1 MKHIIPFLRINSKEG
16 IYLIEI
22 NGRFTDAKIFA
33 QTALQTA
40 IDQIQELTDQAFMA
54 GTKVRIMPDYHAGK
68 GCVIGTTIQ
77 LQNRV
82 VPNLVGIDVGCGVF
96 VAQLDVLTVDF
107 AKLDSII
114 RTHVPSGQ
122 EIHMEVSPARQFL
135 EFEGKQFRA
144 SGLKDDYTNLSL
156 GTLGG
161 GNHFIELAKDE
172 EEQHYLL
179 IHTGSRYVG
188 AKVANWH
195 QKRAYENLRRQ
206 DLTEKIAELKR
217 QGREKD
223 IQPMILAHKEQNPVV
238 PKELAYLEGDYFHD
252 YIHDMKIAQQFARMN
267 RWTIAETIA
276 KEMGWHFTDTFDTI
290 HNYIDTETM
299 TLRKGAVRANKGEK
313 LVIPMNM
320 RDGSLICIGKGNA
333 EWNYSAPHGAG
344 RMFSRR
350 AAKKALNMNDFK
362 DTMQGIWTTSVNEET
377 LDEAPMAYKPMTEII
392 SAIGETVDIV
402 KVIKPVYNFKA
413 SEAAKPYERKGKAD
427 D

>member
-1 MKHIIPFLRINSKEG
+1 M
-16 IYLIEI
+16 IEI
-22 NGRFTDAKIFA
+22 NGRFTNARIFA

-77 LQNRV
+77 LQDRV

-96 VAQLDVLTVDF
+96 VAQLDVTTVDF
-107 AKLDSII
+107 AQLDAII
-114 RTHVPSGQ
+114 RTYVPSGQ
-122 EIHMEVSPARQFL
+122 DIHKEVSPSRHFV

-172 EEQHYLL
+172 ENQHYLL

-195 QKRAYENLRRQ
+195 QKRAYENLRRE
-206 DLTEKIAELKR
+206 DLTEKIEALKQ
-217 QGREKD
+217 QGRQQE
-223 IQPMILAHKEQNPVV
+223 IQSMIQAYKEQTPFV
-238 PKELAYLEGDYFHD
+238 PKDLSYLEGEAFHD

-276 KEMGWHFTDTFDTI
+276 KQMDWHFTDTFDTI

-299 TLRKGAVRANKGEK
+299 TLRKGAVRANKDEK

-350 AAKKALNMNDFK
+350 AAKKALNMADFK
-362 DTMQGIWTTSVNEET
+362 ETMQGIWTTSVNEET
-377 LDEAPMAYKPMTEII
+377 LDEAPMAYKPMTEIT

-413 SEAAKPYERKGKAD
+413 SEAVKPYERKG
-427 D
+427 

>member
-1 MKHIIPFLRINSKEG
+1 M
-16 IYLIEI
+16 IEI
-22 NGRFTDAKIFA
+22 NGRFTNAKIFA

-40 IDQIQELTDQAFMA
+40 VDQIQELTDQAFMA

-77 LQNRV
+77 LQDRV

-96 VAQLDVLTVDF
+96 VAQLDVTTVDF
-107 AKLDSII
+107 AQLDAII
-114 RTHVPSGQ
+114 RTYVPSGQ
-122 EIHMEVSPARQFL
+122 DIHKEVSPSRHFV

-172 EEQHYLL
+172 DDQHYLL

-195 QKRAYENLRRQ
+195 QKRAYENLRRE
-206 DLTEKIAELKR
+206 DLTEKIEAMKQ
-217 QGREKD
+217 QGRQQE
-223 IQPMILAHKEQNPVV
+223 IQSMIQAYKEQTPFV
-238 PKELAYLEGDYFHD
+238 PKDLSYLEGKAFHD

-276 KEMGWHFTDTFDTI
+276 KQMDWHFTDTFDTI

-299 TLRKGAVRANKGEK
+299 TLRKGAVRANKDEK

-350 AAKKALNMNDFK
+350 AAKKALNMADFK

-377 LDEAPMAYKPMTEII
+377 LDEAPMAYKPMTEIT

-413 SEAAKPYERKGKAD
+413 SEAAKPYERKR
-427 D
+427 

>member
-1 MKHIIPFLRINSKEG
+1 M
-16 IYLIEI
+16 IEI
-22 NGRFTDAKIFA
+22 NGRFTNAKIFA

-40 IDQIQELTDQAFMA
+40 VDQIQELTDQAFMA

-77 LQNRV
+77 LQDRV

-96 VAQLDVLTVDF
+96 VAQLDVTTVDF
-107 AKLDSII
+107 AQLDAII
-114 RTHVPSGQ
+114 RTYVPSGQ
-122 EIHMEVSPARQFL
+122 DIHKEVSPSRHFV

-172 EEQHYLL
+172 DDQHYLL

-195 QKRAYENLRRQ
+195 QKRAYENLRRE
-206 DLTEKIAELKR
+206 DLTEKIEAMKQ
-217 QGREKD
+217 QGRQQE
-223 IQPMILAHKEQNPVV
+223 IQSMIQAYKEQTPFV
-238 PKELAYLEGDYFHD
+238 PKDLSYLEGEAFHD

-276 KEMGWHFTDTFDTI
+276 KQMDWHFTDTFDTI

-299 TLRKGAVRANKGEK
+299 TLRKGAVRANKDEK

-350 AAKKALNMNDFK
+350 AAKKALNMADFK

-377 LDEAPMAYKPMTEII
+377 LDEAPMAYKPMTEIT
-392 SAIGETVDIV
+392 SAIRETVDIV

-413 SEAAKPYERKGKAD
+413 SEAAKPYERKR
-427 D
+427 

>member
-1 MKHIIPFLRINSKEG
+1 
-16 IYLIEI
+16 LIEI
-22 NGRFTDAKIFA
+22 NGRFTNAKIFA

-40 IDQIQELTDQAFMA
+40 VDQIQELTDQAFMA

-77 LQNRV
+77 LQDRV

-96 VAQLDVLTVDF
+96 VAKLDVTTVDF
-107 AKLDSII
+107 AQLDAII
-114 RTHVPSGQ
+114 RTYVPSGQ
-122 EIHMEVSPARQFL
+122 DIHKEVSPSRHFV

-172 EEQHYLL
+172 DDQHYLL

-195 QKRAYENLRRQ
+195 QKRAYDNLRRE
-206 DLTEKIAELKR
+206 DFTEKIEALKQ
-217 QGREKD
+217 QGRHQE
-223 IQPMILAHKEQNPVV
+223 IQSMIQAYKEQTPFV
-238 PKELAYLEGDYFHD
+238 PKDLSYLEGEAFHD

-276 KEMGWHFTDTFDTI
+276 KQMDWHFTDTFDTI

-350 AAKKALNMNDFK
+350 AAKKALNMADFK

-377 LDEAPMAYKPMTEII
+377 LDEAPMAYKPMTEIT

-413 SEAAKPYERKGKAD
+413 SEAAKPFERKG
-427 D
+427 

>member
-1 MKHIIPFLRINSKEG
+1 M
-16 IYLIEI
+16 IEI
-22 NGRFTDAKIFA
+22 NGRFTNARIFA

-77 LQNRV
+77 LQDRV

-96 VAQLDVLTVDF
+96 VAQLDVTTVNF
-107 AKLDSII
+107 AQLDAII
-114 RTHVPSGQ
+114 RTYVPSGQ
-122 EIHMEVSPARQFL
+122 DIHKEVSPSRHFV

-172 EEQHYLL
+172 DDQHYLL

-195 QKRAYENLRRQ
+195 QKRAYENLRRE
-206 DLTEKIAELKR
+206 DLTEKIEAMKQ
-217 QGREKD
+217 QGRQQE
-223 IQPMILAHKEQNPVV
+223 IQSMIQAYKEQTPFV
-238 PKELAYLEGDYFHD
+238 PKDLSYLEGEAFHD

-276 KEMGWHFTDTFDTI
+276 KQMDWHFTDTFDTI

-299 TLRKGAVRANKGEK
+299 TLRKGAVRANKDEK

-350 AAKKALNMNDFK
+350 AAKKALNMADFK
-362 DTMQGIWTTSVNEET
+362 ETMQGIWTTSVNEET
-377 LDEAPMAYKPMTEII
+377 LDEAPMAYKPMTEIT

-413 SEAAKPYERKGKAD
+413 SEATKPYERKR
-427 D
+427 

>member
-1 MKHIIPFLRINSKEG
+1 M
-16 IYLIEI
+16 IEI
-22 NGRFTDAKIFA
+22 NGRFTNAKIFA

-40 IDQIQELTDQAFMA
+40 VDQIQELTDQAFMA

-77 LQNRV
+77 LQDRV

-96 VAQLDVLTVDF
+96 VAQLDVTTVDF
-107 AKLDSII
+107 AQLDAII
-114 RTHVPSGQ
+114 RTYVPSGQ
-122 EIHMEVSPARQFL
+122 DIHKEISPSRHFV

-172 EEQHYLL
+172 DDHHYLL

-195 QKRAYENLRRQ
+195 QKRAYENLRRE
-206 DLTEKIAELKR
+206 DLTEKIEAMKQ
-217 QGREKD
+217 QGRQQE
-223 IQPMILAHKEQNPVV
+223 IQSMIQAYKEQTPFV
-238 PKELAYLEGDYFHD
+238 PKDLSYLEGEAFHD

-276 KEMGWHFTDTFDTI
+276 KQMDWHFTDTFDTI

-299 TLRKGAVRANKGEK
+299 TLRKGAVRANKDEK

-350 AAKKALNMNDFK
+350 AAKKALNMADFK

-377 LDEAPMAYKPMTEII
+377 LDEAPMAYKPMTEIT
-392 SAIGETVDIV
+392 SAIRETVDIV

-413 SEAAKPYERKGKAD
+413 SEAAKPYERKR
-427 D
+427 

>member
-1 MKHIIPFLRINSKEG
+1 M
-16 IYLIEI
+16 IEI
-22 NGRFTDAKIFA
+22 NGRFTNARIFA

-40 IDQIQELTDQAFMA
+40 IDQIQELTDQAFMT

-77 LQNRV
+77 LQDRV

-96 VAQLDVLTVDF
+96 VAQLDVTTVDF
-107 AKLDSII
+107 AQLDAII
-114 RTHVPSGQ
+114 RTYVPSGQ
-122 EIHMEVSPARQFL
+122 DIHKEVSPSRHFV

-172 EEQHYLL
+172 ENQHYLL

-195 QKRAYENLRRQ
+195 QKRAYENLRRE
-206 DLTEKIAELKR
+206 DLTEKIEALKQ
-217 QGREKD
+217 QGRQQE
-223 IQPMILAHKEQNPVV
+223 IQSMIQAYKEQTPFV
-238 PKELAYLEGDYFHD
+238 PKDLSYLEGEAFHD

-276 KEMGWHFTDTFDTI
+276 KQMDWHFTDTFDTI

-299 TLRKGAVRANKGEK
+299 TLRKGAVRANKDEK

-320 RDGSLICIGKGNA
+320 RDGSLICIGKGNS

-350 AAKKALNMNDFK
+350 AAKKALNMADFK
-362 DTMQGIWTTSVNEET
+362 ETMQGIWTTSVNEET
-377 LDEAPMAYKPMTEII
+377 LDEAPMAYKPMTEIT

-413 SEAAKPYERKGKAD
+413 SEAVKPYERKG
-427 D
+427 

>member
-1 MKHIIPFLRINSKEG
+1 M
-16 IYLIEI
+16 IEI
-22 NGRFTDAKIFA
+22 NGRFTNAKIFS

-40 IDQIQELTDQAFMA
+40 VDQIQELTDQAFMA

-77 LQNRV
+77 LQDRV

-96 VAQLDVLTVDF
+96 VAQLDVTTVDF
-107 AKLDSII
+107 AQLDAII
-114 RTHVPSGQ
+114 RTYVPSGQ
-122 EIHMEVSPARQFL
+122 DIHKEVSPSRHFV

-172 EEQHYLL
+172 DDQHYLL

-195 QKRAYENLRRQ
+195 QKRAYENLRRE
-206 DLTEKIAELKR
+206 DLTEKIEAMKQ
-217 QGREKD
+217 QGRQQE
-223 IQPMILAHKEQNPVV
+223 IQSMIQAYKEQTPFV
-238 PKELAYLEGDYFHD
+238 PKDLSYLEGEAFHD

-276 KEMGWHFTDTFDTI
+276 KQMDWHFTDTFDTI

-299 TLRKGAVRANKGEK
+299 TLRKGAVRANKDEK

-350 AAKKALNMNDFK
+350 AAKKALNMADFK

-377 LDEAPMAYKPMTEII
+377 LDEAPMAYKPMTEIT

-413 SEAAKPYERKGKAD
+413 SEATKPYERKR
-427 D
+427 

>member
-1 MKHIIPFLRINSKEG
+1 M
-16 IYLIEI
+16 IEI
-22 NGRFTDAKIFA
+22 NGRFTNAKIFA

-40 IDQIQELTDQAFMA
+40 VDQIQELTDQAFMA

-77 LQNRV
+77 LQDRV

-96 VAQLDVLTVDF
+96 VAQLDVTTVDF
-107 AKLDSII
+107 AQLDAII
-114 RTHVPSGQ
+114 RTYVPSGQ
-122 EIHMEVSPARQFL
+122 DIHKEVSPSRHFV

-172 EEQHYLL
+172 DDQHYLL

-195 QKRAYENLRRQ
+195 QKRAYENLRRE
-206 DLTEKIAELKR
+206 DLTEKIEAMKQ
-217 QGREKD
+217 QGRQQE
-223 IQPMILAHKEQNPVV
+223 IQSMIQAYKEQRPFV
-238 PKELAYLEGDYFHD
+238 PKDLSYLEGEAFHD

-276 KEMGWHFTDTFDTI
+276 KQMDWHFTDTFDTI

-299 TLRKGAVRANKGEK
+299 TLRKGAVRANKDEK

-350 AAKKALNMNDFK
+350 AAKKALNMADFK

-377 LDEAPMAYKPMTEII
+377 LDEAPMAYKPMTEIT
-392 SAIGETVDIV
+392 SAIRETVDIV

-413 SEAAKPYERKGKAD
+413 SEAAKPYERKR
-427 D
+427 

>member
-1 MKHIIPFLRINSKEG
+1 M
-16 IYLIEI
+16 IEI
-22 NGRFTDAKIFA
+22 NGRFTNAKIFA

-40 IDQIQELTDQAFMA
+40 VDQIQELTDQAFMA

-77 LQNRV
+77 LQDRV

-96 VAQLDVLTVDF
+96 VAQLDVTTVDF
-107 AKLDSII
+107 AQLDAII
-114 RTHVPSGQ
+114 RTYVPSGQ
-122 EIHMEVSPARQFL
+122 DIHKEVSPSRHFV

-172 EEQHYLL
+172 DDQHYLL

-195 QKRAYENLRRQ
+195 QKRAYENLRRE
-206 DLTEKIAELKR
+206 DLTEKIEAMKQ
-217 QGREKD
+217 QGRQQE
-223 IQPMILAHKEQNPVV
+223 IQSMIQAYKEQTPFV
-238 PKELAYLEGDYFHD
+238 PKDLSYLEGEAFHD

-276 KEMGWHFTDTFDTI
+276 KQMDWHFTDTFDTI

-299 TLRKGAVRANKGEK
+299 TLRKGAVRANKDEK

-350 AAKKALNMNDFK
+350 AAKKALNMTDFK

-377 LDEAPMAYKPMTEII
+377 LDEAPMAYKPMTEIT
-392 SAIGETVDIV
+392 SAIRETVDIV

-413 SEAAKPYERKGKAD
+413 SEAAKPYERKR
-427 D
+427 

>member
-1 MKHIIPFLRINSKEG
+1 M
-16 IYLIEI
+16 IEI
-22 NGRFTDAKIFA
+22 NGRFTNAKIFA

-40 IDQIQELTDQAFMA
+40 VDQIQELTDQAFMA

-77 LQNRV
+77 LQDRV

-96 VAQLDVLTVDF
+96 VAQLDVTTVDF
-107 AKLDSII
+107 AQLDAII
-114 RTHVPSGQ
+114 RTYVPSGQ
-122 EIHMEVSPARQFL
+122 DIHKEVSPSRHFV

-172 EEQHYLL
+172 DDQHYLL

-195 QKRAYENLRRQ
+195 QKRAYDNLRRE
-206 DLTEKIAELKR
+206 DLTEKIEALKQ
-217 QGREKD
+217 QGRHQE
-223 IQPMILAHKEQNPVV
+223 IQSMIQAYKEQTPFV
-238 PKELAYLEGDYFHD
+238 PKDLSYLEGEAFHD
-252 YIHDMKIAQQFARMN
+252 YIYDMKIAQQFARMN

-276 KEMGWHFTDTFDTI
+276 KQMDWHFTDTFDTI

-350 AAKKALNMNDFK
+350 AAKKALNMADFK
-362 DTMQGIWTTSVNEET
+362 ETMQGIWTTSVNEET
-377 LDEAPMAYKPMTEII
+377 LDEAPMAYKPMTEIT

-413 SEAAKPYERKGKAD
+413 SEATKPYERKR
-427 D
+427 

>member
-1 MKHIIPFLRINSKEG
+1 M
-16 IYLIEI
+16 IEI
-22 NGRFTDAKIFA
+22 NGRFTNAKIFA

-40 IDQIQELTDQAFMA
+40 VDQIQELTDQAFMA

-77 LQNRV
+77 LQDRV

-96 VAQLDVLTVDF
+96 VAQLDVTTVDF
-107 AKLDSII
+107 AQLDAII
-114 RTHVPSGQ
+114 RTYVPSGQ
-122 EIHMEVSPARQFL
+122 DIHKEVSPSRHFV

-172 EEQHYLL
+172 DDQHYLL

-195 QKRAYENLRRQ
+195 QKRAYENLRRE
-206 DLTEKIAELKR
+206 DLTEKIEAMKQ
-217 QGREKD
+217 QGRQQE
-223 IQPMILAHKEQNPVV
+223 IQSMIQAYKEQTPFV
-238 PKELAYLEGDYFHD
+238 PKDLSYLEGEAFHD

-276 KEMGWHFTDTFDTI
+276 KQMDWHFTDTFDTI

-299 TLRKGAVRANKGEK
+299 TLRKGAVRANKDEK

-350 AAKKALNMNDFK
+350 AAKKALNMADFK

-377 LDEAPMAYKPMTEII
+377 LDEAPMAYKPMTEIT
-392 SAIGETVDIV
+392 SAIRETVDIV

-413 SEAAKPYERKGKAD
+413 SEATKPYERKR
-427 D
+427 

>member
-1 MKHIIPFLRINSKEG
+1 
-16 IYLIEI
+16 LIEI
-22 NGRFTDAKIFA
+22 NGRFTNAKIFA

-40 IDQIQELTDQAFMA
+40 VDQIQELTDQAFMA

-77 LQNRV
+77 LQDRV

-96 VAQLDVLTVDF
+96 VAQLDVTTVDF
-107 AKLDSII
+107 AQLDAII
-114 RTHVPSGQ
+114 RTYVPSGQ
-122 EIHMEVSPARQFL
+122 DIHKEVSPSRHFV

-172 EEQHYLL
+172 DDQHYLL

-195 QKRAYENLRRQ
+195 QKRAYENLRRE
-206 DLTEKIAELKR
+206 DLTEKIEAMKQ
-217 QGREKD
+217 QGRQQE
-223 IQPMILAHKEQNPVV
+223 IQSMIQAYKEQTPFV
-238 PKELAYLEGDYFHD
+238 PKDLSYLEGEAFHD

-276 KEMGWHFTDTFDTI
+276 KQMDWHFTDTFDTI

-299 TLRKGAVRANKGEK
+299 TLRKGAVRANKDEK

-350 AAKKALNMNDFK
+350 AAKKALNMADFK

-377 LDEAPMAYKPMTEII
+377 LDEAPMAYKPMAEIT
-392 SAIGETVDIV
+392 SVIGETVDIV

-413 SEAAKPYERKGKAD
+413 SEAAKPYEKRGSTNSL
-427 D
+427 

>member
-1 MKHIIPFLRINSKEG
+1 
-16 IYLIEI
+16 LIEI
-22 NGRFTDAKIFA
+22 NGRFTNAKIFA

-40 IDQIQELTDQAFMA
+40 VDQIQELTDQAFMA

-77 LQNRV
+77 LQDRV

-96 VAQLDVLTVDF
+96 VAQLDVTTVDF
-107 AKLDSII
+107 AQLDAII
-114 RTHVPSGQ
+114 RTYVPSGQ
-122 EIHMEVSPARQFL
+122 DIHKEVSPSRHFV

-172 EEQHYLL
+172 DDQHYLL

-195 QKRAYENLRRQ
+195 QKRAYENLRRE
-206 DLTEKIAELKR
+206 DLTEKIEAMKQ
-217 QGREKD
+217 QGRQQE
-223 IQPMILAHKEQNPVV
+223 IQSMIQAYKEQTPFV
-238 PKELAYLEGDYFHD
+238 PKDLSYLEGEAFHD

-276 KEMGWHFTDTFDTI
+276 KQMDWHFTDTFDTI

-299 TLRKGAVRANKGEK
+299 TLRKGAVRANKDEK

-350 AAKKALNMNDFK
+350 AAKKALNMADFK

-377 LDEAPMAYKPMTEII
+377 LDEAPMAYKPMTEIT
-392 SAIGETVDIV
+392 SAIRETVDIV

-413 SEAAKPYERKGKAD
+413 SEAAKPYERKR
-427 D
+427 

>member
-1 MKHIIPFLRINSKEG
+1 M
-16 IYLIEI
+16 IEI
-22 NGRFTDAKIFA
+22 NGRFTNARIFA

-68 GCVIGTTIQ
+68 GCVIGTTIK
-77 LQNRV
+77 LQDRV

-96 VAQLDVLTVDF
+96 VAQLDVTTVDF
-107 AKLDSII
+107 AQLDAII
-114 RTHVPSGQ
+114 RTYVPSGQ
-122 EIHMEVSPARQFL
+122 DIHKEVSPSRHFV

-144 SGLKDDYTNLSL
+144 SGLKDDYTNLSV

-172 EEQHYLL
+172 ENQHYLL

-195 QKRAYENLRRQ
+195 QKRAYENLRRE
-206 DLTEKIAELKR
+206 DLTEKIEALKQ
-217 QGREKD
+217 QGRQQE
-223 IQPMILAHKEQNPVV
+223 IQSMIQAYKEQTPFV
-238 PKELAYLEGDYFHD
+238 PKDLSYLEGEAFHD

-276 KEMGWHFTDTFDTI
+276 KQMDWHFTDTFDTI

-299 TLRKGAVRANKGEK
+299 TLRKGAVRANKDEK

-350 AAKKALNMNDFK
+350 AAKKALNMADFK
-362 DTMQGIWTTSVNEET
+362 ETMQGIWTTSVNEET
-377 LDEAPMAYKPMTEII
+377 LDEAPMAYKPMTEIT

-413 SEAAKPYERKGKAD
+413 SEAVKPYERKG
-427 D
+427 

>member
-1 MKHIIPFLRINSKEG
+1 
-16 IYLIEI
+16 
-22 NGRFTDAKIFA
+22 
-33 QTALQTA
+33 
-40 IDQIQELTDQAFMA
+40 
-54 GTKVRIMPDYHAGK
+54 MPDYHAGK

-82 VPNLVGIDVGCGVF
+82 VPNLVGVDVGCGVF
-96 VAQLDVLTVDF
+96 VAELNETGIDF
-107 AKLDSII
+107 SKLDATI
-114 RTHVPSGQ
+114 RAHIPSGQ
-122 EIHMEVSPARQFL
+122 DIHQEVSPARHFV
-135 EFEGKQFRA
+135 EFEGKQFVA

-172 EEQHYLL
+172 DDQHYLL

-195 QKRAYENLRRQ
+195 QKRAYENLRRE
-206 DLTEKIAELKR
+206 DLTEKIEAMKQ
-217 QGREKD
+217 QGRQQE
-223 IQPMILAHKEQNPVV
+223 IQSMIQAYKEQTPFV
-238 PKELAYLEGDYFHD
+238 PKDLSYLEGEAFHD

-276 KEMGWHFTDTFDTI
+276 KQMDWHFTDTFDTI

-299 TLRKGAVRANKGEK
+299 TLRKGAVRANKDEK

-350 AAKKALNMNDFK
+350 AAKKALNMADFK

-377 LDEAPMAYKPMTEII
+377 LDEAPMAYKPMTEIT

-413 SEAAKPYERKGKAD
+413 SEAAKPYERKR
-427 D
+427 

>member
-1 MKHIIPFLRINSKEG
+1 M
-16 IYLIEI
+16 IEI
-22 NGRFTDAKIFA
+22 NGRFTNAKIFA

-40 IDQIQELTDQAFMA
+40 VDQIQELTDQAFMA

-77 LQNRV
+77 LQDRV

-96 VAQLDVLTVDF
+96 VAQLDVTTVDF
-107 AKLDSII
+107 AQLDAII
-114 RTHVPSGQ
+114 RTYVPSGQ
-122 EIHMEVSPARQFL
+122 DIHKEVSPSRHFV

-172 EEQHYLL
+172 DDQHYLL

-195 QKRAYENLRRQ
+195 QKRAYENLRRE
-206 DLTEKIAELKR
+206 DLTEKIEAMKQ
-217 QGREKD
+217 QGRQQE
-223 IQPMILAHKEQNPVV
+223 IQSMIQAYKEQTPFV
-238 PKELAYLEGDYFHD
+238 PKDLSYLEGEAFHD
-252 YIHDMKIAQQFARMN
+252 YIHDMKIAQQFARIN

-276 KEMGWHFTDTFDTI
+276 KQMDWHFTDTFDTI

-299 TLRKGAVRANKGEK
+299 TLRKGAVRANKDEK

-350 AAKKALNMNDFK
+350 AAKKALNMADFK

-377 LDEAPMAYKPMTEII
+377 LDEAPMAYKPMTEIT

-413 SEAAKPYERKGKAD
+413 SEATKPYERKR
-427 D
+427 

>member
-1 MKHIIPFLRINSKEG
+1 M
-16 IYLIEI
+16 IEI
-22 NGRFTDAKIFA
+22 NGRFTNAKIFA

-40 IDQIQELTDQAFMA
+40 VDQIQELTDQAFMA

-77 LQNRV
+77 LQDRV

-96 VAQLDVLTVDF
+96 VAQLDVTTVDF
-107 AKLDSII
+107 AQLDAII
-114 RTHVPSGQ
+114 RTYVPSGQ
-122 EIHMEVSPARQFL
+122 DIHKEISPSRHFV

-172 EEQHYLL
+172 DDQHYLL

-195 QKRAYENLRRQ
+195 QKRAYENLRRE
-206 DLTEKIAELKR
+206 DLTEKIEAMKQ
-217 QGREKD
+217 QGRQQE
-223 IQPMILAHKEQNPVV
+223 IQSMIQAYKEQTPFV
-238 PKELAYLEGDYFHD
+238 PKDLSYLEGEAFHD

-276 KEMGWHFTDTFDTI
+276 KQMDWHFTDTFDTI

-299 TLRKGAVRANKGEK
+299 TLRKGAVRANKDEK

-350 AAKKALNMNDFK
+350 AAKKALNMADFK

-377 LDEAPMAYKPMTEII
+377 LDEAPMAYKPMTEIT
-392 SAIGETVDIV
+392 SAIRETVDIV

-413 SEAAKPYERKGKAD
+413 SEAAKPYERKR
-427 D
+427 

>member
-1 MKHIIPFLRINSKEG
+1 M
-16 IYLIEI
+16 IEI
-22 NGRFTDAKIFA
+22 NGRFTNAKIFA

-40 IDQIQELTDQAFMA
+40 VDQIQELTDQAFMA

-77 LQNRV
+77 LQDRV

-96 VAQLDVLTVDF
+96 VAQLDVTTVDF
-107 AKLDSII
+107 AQLDAII
-114 RTHVPSGQ
+114 RTYVPSGQ
-122 EIHMEVSPARQFL
+122 DIHKEVSPSRHFV

-144 SGLKDDYTNLSL
+144 SGLKADYTNLSL

-172 EEQHYLL
+172 DDQHYLL

-195 QKRAYENLRRQ
+195 QKRAYENLRRE
-206 DLTEKIAELKR
+206 DLTEKIEAMKQ
-217 QGREKD
+217 QGRQQE
-223 IQPMILAHKEQNPVV
+223 IQSMIQAYKEQTPFV
-238 PKELAYLEGDYFHD
+238 PKDMSYLEGEAFHD

-276 KEMGWHFTDTFDTI
+276 KQMDWHFTDTFDTI

-299 TLRKGAVRANKGEK
+299 TLRKGAVRANKDEK

-350 AAKKALNMNDFK
+350 AAKKALNMADFK

-377 LDEAPMAYKPMTEII
+377 LDEAPMAYKPMTEIT

-413 SEAAKPYERKGKAD
+413 SEATKPYERKR
-427 D
+427 

>member
-1 MKHIIPFLRINSKEG
+1 M
-16 IYLIEI
+16 IEI
-22 NGRFTDAKIFA
+22 NGRFTNAKIFA

-40 IDQIQELTDQAFMA
+40 VDQIQELTDQAFMA

-77 LQNRV
+77 LQDRV

-96 VAQLDVLTVDF
+96 VAQLDVTTVDF
-107 AKLDSII
+107 AQLDAII
-114 RTHVPSGQ
+114 RTYVPSGQ
-122 EIHMEVSPARQFL
+122 DIHKEVSPSRHFV

-172 EEQHYLL
+172 DDQHYLL

-195 QKRAYENLRRQ
+195 QKRAYENLRRE
-206 DLTEKIAELKR
+206 DLTEKIEAMKQ
-217 QGREKD
+217 QGRQQE
-223 IQPMILAHKEQNPVV
+223 IQSMIQAYKEQTPFV
-238 PKELAYLEGDYFHD
+238 PKDLSYLEGEAFHD

-276 KEMGWHFTDTFDTI
+276 KQMDWHFTDTFDTI

-299 TLRKGAVRANKGEK
+299 TLRKGAVRANKDEK

-350 AAKKALNMNDFK
+350 AAKKALNMADFK
-362 DTMQGIWTTSVNEET
+362 ETMQGIWTTSVNEET
-377 LDEAPMAYKPMTEII
+377 LDEAPMAYKPMTEIT

-413 SEAAKPYERKGKAD
+413 SEAVKQYERKG
-427 D
+427 

>member
-1 MKHIIPFLRINSKEG
+1 M
-16 IYLIEI
+16 IEI
-22 NGRFTDAKIFA
+22 NGRFTNARIFA

-77 LQNRV
+77 LQDRV

-96 VAQLDVLTVDF
+96 VAQLDVTTVDF
-107 AKLDSII
+107 AQLDAII
-114 RTHVPSGQ
+114 RTYVPSGQ
-122 EIHMEVSPARQFL
+122 DIHKEVSPSRHFVG
-135 EFEGKQFRA
+135 FEGKQFRA

-172 EEQHYLL
+172 ENQHYLL

-195 QKRAYENLRRQ
+195 QKRAYENLRRE
-206 DLTEKIAELKR
+206 DLTEKIEAMKQ
-217 QGREKD
+217 QGRQQE
-223 IQPMILAHKEQNPVV
+223 IQSMIQAYKEQTPFV
-238 PKELAYLEGDYFHD
+238 PKDLSYLEGEAFHD

-276 KEMGWHFTDTFDTI
+276 KQMDWHFTDTFDTI

-299 TLRKGAVRANKGEK
+299 TLRKGAVRANKDEK

-350 AAKKALNMNDFK
+350 AAKKALNMADFK
-362 DTMQGIWTTSVNEET
+362 ETMQGIWTTSVNEET
-377 LDEAPMAYKPMTEII
+377 LDEAPMAYKPMTEIT

-413 SEAAKPYERKGKAD
+413 SEAVKQYERKG
-427 D
+427 

>member
-1 MKHIIPFLRINSKEG
+1 
-16 IYLIEI
+16 LIEI
-22 NGRFTDAKIFA
+22 NGRFTNAKIFA

-77 LQNRV
+77 LQDRV

-96 VAQLDVLTVDF
+96 VAQLDVTTVDF
-107 AKLDSII
+107 AQLDAII
-114 RTHVPSGQ
+114 RTYVPSGQ
-122 EIHMEVSPARQFL
+122 DIHKEVSPSRHFV

-172 EEQHYLL
+172 DDQHYLL

-195 QKRAYENLRRQ
+195 QKRAYENLRRE
-206 DLTEKIAELKR
+206 DLTEKIEAMKQ
-217 QGREKD
+217 QGRQQE
-223 IQPMILAHKEQNPVV
+223 IQSMIQAYKEQTPFV
-238 PKELAYLEGDYFHD
+238 PKDLSYLEGEAFHD

-276 KEMGWHFTDTFDTI
+276 KQMDWHFTDTFDTI

-299 TLRKGAVRANKGEK
+299 TLRKGAVRANKDEK

-350 AAKKALNMNDFK
+350 AAKKALNMADFK

-377 LDEAPMAYKPMTEII
+377 LDEAPMAYKPMAEIT
-392 SAIGETVDIV
+392 SVIGETVDIV

-413 SEAAKPYERKGKAD
+413 SEAAKPYEKRGSTNSL
-427 D
+427 